1 MMTRIF
7 WDTIFLL
14 SGSLFTFGAGPSN
27 STIIEASISIDTNS
41 TASPNNSTSSS
52 ISTSSRSTT
61 TTTFATTTTTIP
73 PVTSSFFKFRAEPTV
88 VDPAI
93 SINTSSTAALNTSSS
108 SSGTPSSGSTS
119 TTTTSTTAA
128 NVSPVKKFVAAAVRS
143 HFDDCPDSHRHFCFH
158 GTCRFLILEE
168 TPACV
173 CHPGF
178 VGMRCEHADL
188 LAVVATNHRQQTV
201 ATVLVLC
208 VIGCVLVMVLCT
220 LLHCWWRQDFRRR
233 RHAHHFVTEKHG
245 ASFYPSESV
254 V

>member
-7 WDTIFLL
+7 WDTIFLISGAFSMSVVL
-14 SGSLFTFGAGPSN
+14 NGSLFTFGAGPSN

-41 TASPNNSTSSS
+41 TATRTATSSS
-52 ISTSSRSTT
+52 RSTLTTPPVKSSLFTLGVGPSDSIITEANISIDTNSTAPPNALASVSAATTPTISTT
-61 TTTFATTTTTIP
+61 TTTIIP
-73 PVTSSFFKFRAEPTV
+73 
-88 VDPAI
+88 
-93 SINTSSTAALNTSSS
+93 
-108 SSGTPSSGSTS
+108 
-119 TTTTSTTAA
+119 
-128 NVSPVKKFVAAAVRS
+128 PVKKFVAAAVRS

-188 LAVVATNHRQQTV
+188 LAVVATNHRKQTV

-208 VIGCVLVMVLCT
+208 VIGCVLIMVLCT
-220 LLHCWWRQDFRRR
+220 LLHCWWRQDCRRR
-233 RHAHHFVTEKHG
+233 RHALHYVPEKHG
-245 ASFYPSESV
+245 ASCHPSESV